1 MNESI
6 HITAEKKLET
16 IQILHYYYKICTDGI
31 KAEVPY
37 YIFLSNKKFL
47 GYFIYYY

>member
-16 IQILHYYYKICTDGI
+16 IQILHYYYKCTDGI
-31 KAEVPY
+31 KPEIHY